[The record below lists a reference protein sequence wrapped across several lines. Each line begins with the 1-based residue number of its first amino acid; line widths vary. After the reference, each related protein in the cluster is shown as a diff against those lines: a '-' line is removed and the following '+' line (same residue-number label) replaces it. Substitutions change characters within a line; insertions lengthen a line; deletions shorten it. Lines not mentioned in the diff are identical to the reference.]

1 MEKFPNL
8 NSNQVAMVF
17 ADPNT
22 GHVLDVKFN
31 LAINKDQSC
40 YLIFNS
46 KIEAV
51 AGREG
56 VESADGGLGRPGAV
70 GRRRRRDGKTSQFV
84 HEDRLS
90 SAKRHAGQSS
100 GT

>member
-46 KIEAV
+46 KIEAIEYASQIV
-51 AGREG
+51 LNNN
-56 VESADGGLGRPGAV
+56 VECVVYD
-70 GRRRRRDGKTSQFV
+70 SQQNV
-84 HEDRLS
+84 LS
-90 SAKRHAGQSS
+90 IIEKNGNKIHDDK
-100 GT
+100 